1 MEGTFGWRNV
11 ELERDMLSS
20 GGRGCASHTEES
32 KATLLLSDVSE
43 EMHNH
48 VIWWLNG
55 LCFSLLGVHL
65 GGLGGRRTSG
75 RVVSVYVQSWV
86 YYDSTC

>member
-1 MEGTFGWRNV
+1 M
-11 ELERDMLSS
+11 
-20 GGRGCASHTEES
+20 HPTEES

-48 VIWWLNG
+48 VIWWLKG

-65 GGLGGRRTSG
+65 GGLGGRRTIG
-75 RVVSVYVQSWV
+75 RVDSVYVQTWV
-86 YYDSTC
+86 FYDSTC